1 MTIESDLLT
10 QTIETIAPLIQS
22 KEISPVE
29 LTEAMLDRVYKI
41 DKKLNSYISISDELA
56 LTGATQAESEIKK
69 GLYRGPL
76 HGVPIAL
83 KDLVNV
89 TGIET
94 TCASTIRKKFKPEH
108 DATVV
113 EKLKSA
119 GAVILGKLNL
129 TEFALYGYHPDYRP
143 PNNPWNI
150 EHWSGVSSSGSGSA
164 TGASLCFA
172 SLGTDTG
179 GSIRFPSAACGV
191 VGIKPTFGKIS
202 RYGVFPL
209 SDTLDHIGPMARSV
223 RDAAMVLEILEGRDS
238 RDGSTRSDK
247 SSDYLSAANQGLRG
261 ITVGFDQQYSSTDC
275 DPQMFQATATA
286 VELMRHE
293 GSQIIEINRPE
304 IVEAA
309 DHWMTICSVDAL
321 CGHEGLFPEKADDY
335 GPVFRSLLEHGLQVS
350 AKEYAKACKQRQAT
364 RALINEL
371 LETVDVLVCPAM
383 PGLAGPQ
390 SDYPPQQVAAIEDI
404 PPLVRFAAPTN
415 FSGHPSITVPNG
427 FDASGMPTAM
437 QFIGK
442 LGDESSII
450 RAAASYEDLTK
461 WHTMRPDL

>member
-22 KEISPVE
+22 KKISPVA

-76 HGVPIAL
+76 HGVPIEL

-94 TCASTIRKKFKPEH
+94 TGASTIRKEFKPEH

-247 SSDYLSAANQGLRG
+247 SSDYLSAANQGLR
-261 ITVGFDQQYSSTDC
+261 
-275 DPQMFQATATA
+275 A
-286 VELMRHE
+286 VSYTHLTL
-293 GSQIIEINRPE
+293 P
-304 IVEAA
+304 
-309 DHWMTICSVDAL
+309 T
-321 CGHEGLFPEKADDY
+321 KA
-335 GPVFRSLLEHGLQVS
+335 
-350 AKEYAKACKQRQAT
+350 
-364 RALINEL
+364 
-371 LETVDVLVCPAM
+371 
-383 PGLAGPQ
+383 
-390 SDYPPQQVAAIEDI
+390 
-404 PPLVRFAAPTN
+404 
-415 FSGHPSITVPNG
+415 
-427 FDASGMPTAM
+427 
-437 QFIGK
+437 
-442 LGDESSII
+442 
-450 RAAASYEDLTK
+450 
-461 WHTMRPDL
+461 